1 MISDSVAPLLT
12 VLLVS
17 FGAERGLVLVDVFR
31 DDKIIN
37 SSSDLLDVV
46 SGWILVSRNL
56 LLLKLKKEKDFG
68 EILLVAA
75 NSI

>member
-1 MISDSVAPLLT
+1 M
-12 VLLVS
+12 VS

-31 DDKIIN
+31 DDNIIN

-56 LLLKLKKEKDFG
+56 LLLKLKKENDFG
-68 EILLVAA
+68 DILLVAA
-75 NSI
+75 NSR

>member
-1 MISDSVAPLLT
+1 M
-12 VLLVS
+12 VS

-37 SSSDLLDVV
+37 SSSDLLHVV

>member
-1 MISDSVAPLLT
+1 M
-12 VLLVS
+12 VS

-31 DDKIIN
+31 DDNIIN

-56 LLLKLKKEKDFG
+56 LLLKLKRENDFG

-75 NSI
+75 NSR

>member
-1 MISDSVAPLLT
+1 M
-12 VLLVS
+12 VS

-31 DDKIIN
+31 DDNIIN

-56 LLLKLKKEKDFG
+56 LLLKLKKENDFG

-75 NSI
+75 NSR